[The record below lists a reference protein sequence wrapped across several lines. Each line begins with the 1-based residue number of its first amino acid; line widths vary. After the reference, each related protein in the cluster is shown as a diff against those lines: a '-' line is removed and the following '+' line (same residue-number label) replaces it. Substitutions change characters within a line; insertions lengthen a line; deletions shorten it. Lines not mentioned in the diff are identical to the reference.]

1 MLSNAEMDEEGLPFL
16 VIPKR
21 EVFLLCLYPDA
32 HLQQQPLDSLG
43 RQCVKENS
51 FGVGSPRT
59 PPSGHRTQVEL
70 KYATL

>member
-1 MLSNAEMDEEGLPFL
+1 MLSNGVMDQKGLLFL
-16 VIPKR
+16 VIPKG

-32 HLQQQPLDSLG
+32 HLQQPPLDSFG

-59 PPSGHRTQVEL
+59 PTSGHRTQVEVN
-70 KYATL
+70 YATL